1 MDKQA
6 LIFDLYEVAEAL
18 YVRLVKNHDKLQQ
31 SPWSHGI
38 SNQKSAPPQ
47 EDDEVGRLKELEK
60 LAISLF
66 LWLKKYYIC
75 DLQRHMPK
83 PIPGGHVLAES
94 LYIKSTDL
102 TSNDL
107 KIYQTIS
114 DTIEMMLNEQLAD
127 IFPGKTWRYVD
138 VKHGGP
144 FEVVWMVG
152 DDYRTRWFM
161 ENLYDEKTGRMK
173 PVAVEAINGIVVKDN
188 ELANTKTITIDLKQV
203 DLDNLSVIQV

>member
-6 LIFDLYEVAEAL
+6 LIFDLYDVAEAL
-18 YVRLVKNHDKLQQ
+18 YVRLVKNHGKLDH
-31 SPWSHGI
+31 SPWSYGTR
-38 SNQKSAPPQ
+38 NQKAAPPKD
-47 EDDEVGRLKELEK
+47 DDEVGRLKELEK
-60 LAISLF
+60 LTTSLF
-66 LWLKKYYIC
+66 LWLKKYYLC

-94 LYIKSTDL
+94 LFIQSIDL

-107 KIYQTIS
+107 KIYQVIS
-114 DTIEMMLNEQLAD
+114 DNIEVMLNDQLVD

-138 VKHGGP
+138 VKLAGP

-161 ENLYDEKTGRMK
+161 DNLYDEKTGRMK
-173 PVAVEAINGIVVKDN
+173 PVAVEAIEGIVVKDN
-188 ELANTKTITIDLKQV
+188 EHANTKTITIDLKQV